1 MSTAGAAGAP
11 AGGSGL
17 PVRVALD
24 VSAVPASPIGA
35 GWYTVELAR
44 ALGGRG
50 DVELTLVSRRGD
62 MVRWRE
68 LAGGARVVAGAPDS
82 RPARLVWGEL
92 GLGLELRR
100 LGPAVEVVHG
110 PHYTMPAGSG
120 LPAVVTVHDLTF
132 RDHPEWHERS
142 KVLVFR
148 RALRIAARR
157 AAAIVCVS
165 RSTADQLREH
175 YAPRGPVHVVPH
187 GVDHR
192 RFAPTEPA
200 PGADEAVLGRLG
212 LRRPYVLHVGT
223 IEPRKDVPGLVEAFD
238 RMATAR
244 PELSLVLAGKD
255 GWGAAAVDTALG
267 GARHRERVRRLGYVA
282 GGDVPALLRG
292 AAAVAYPS
300 LEEGFGLPALEAL
313 ACGAPL
319 VTTEDSAMAEVTGP
333 AALLVAPGDRA
344 ALAGALEELL
354 GGGPAVEARRALG
367 IEVAS
372 RYTWEASAAA
382 HVLAYRQAAGG

>member
-1 MSTAGAAGAP
+1 MTAAGSPRGAP
-11 AGGSGL
+11 GGS
-17 PVRVALD
+17 VHVALD
-24 VSAVPASPIGA
+24 VSAVPPSPVGA

-44 ALGGRG
+44 ALAVRG

-62 MVRWRE
+62 LARWRA
-68 LAGGARVVAGAPDS
+68 LAGGARVLAAAPDS

-100 LGPAVEVVHG
+100 LHPPVELVHG

-165 RSTADQLREH
+165 RSSADRLREH
-175 YAPRGPVHVVPH
+175 YTPRGPVHVVPH

-192 RFAPTEPA
+192 RFTPAEPA
-200 PGADEAVLGRLG
+200 PGADEAALDRLG

-223 IEPRKDVPGLVEAFD
+223 IEPRKDVPGLVAAFD
-238 RMATAR
+238 RLATAR

-255 GWGAAAVDTALG
+255 GWGVSAVDSALG
-267 GARHRERVRRLGYVA
+267 AARHRARVRRLGYVA
-282 GGDVPALLRG
+282 GEDVPALLRA

-319 VTTEDSAMAEVTGP
+319 VTTEASAMAEVAGG
-333 AALLVAPGDRA
+333 AALLVAPGDRD
-344 ALAGALEELL
+344 ALTGALEELL
-354 GGGPAVEARRALG
+354 VGGPAVEERRALG